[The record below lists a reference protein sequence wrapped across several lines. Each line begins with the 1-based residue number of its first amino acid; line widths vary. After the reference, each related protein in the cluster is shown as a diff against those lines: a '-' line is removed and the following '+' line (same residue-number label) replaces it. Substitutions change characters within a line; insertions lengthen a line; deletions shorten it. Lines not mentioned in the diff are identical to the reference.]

1 MADEE
6 PLRRLEEG
14 VGAATEAAC
23 RLLSEARGGGGGGS
37 KPPPAGW
44 QAPPEERRH
53 LPELEALVNAVSALR
68 DLIPPDV
75 ADRLAA
81 AIKEVLLALR
91 ALVDYWLERID
102 RKPQPP
108 AEVQDIPID

>member
-6 PLRRLEEG
+6 RLQRLEERLG
-14 VGAATEAAC
+14 RATEAAE
-23 RLLSEARGGGGGGS
+23 RLMAEARGGGGGGP

-44 QAPPEERRH
+44 QTPSEERRQ
-53 LPELEALVNAVSALR
+53 LPELEALVNAVAALR
-68 DLIPPDV
+68 ELIPPDV
-75 ADRLAA
+75 ADRLMA

-102 RKPQPP
+102 RKPPPP